1 MMIMM
6 VVMKMKMTIMIDDDD
21 ANKNDGGGDNGD
33 NVNSR
38 WPAVKLVGWDKL
50 VANTWQRF
58 LQILSL

>member
-6 VVMKMKMTIMIDDDD
+6 VVMKMKMTIMIDDYD
-21 ANKNDGGGDNGD
+21 ANKNDGGGDNVDYG
-33 NVNSR
+33 NSR

>member
-1 MMIMM
+1 MM
-6 VVMKMKMTIMIDDDD
+6 VVMKMKMKNIIDDDD

-50 VANTWQRF
+50 VANTW
-58 LQILSL
+58 